1 MTDICFLSVV
11 PTKTGEVSIKEIA
24 ALWVDGKTFEPLL
37 EVYWGVD
44 DPEAVLT
51 KGETEQGDPGG
62 DSLDEALAGAVP
74 LLEGSVLAGF
84 AVNFDWLLL
93 RGAYMR
99 QGIDA
104 PRIKHTLEIQQLAW
118 PLWLAG
124 KIEDVDVPSVAR
136 ALGVAA
142 DGDTARDRVFATHAI
157 VKRLVQDATLGARL
171 GALNA
176 TENSIAEKIIARLE
190 QGREEYGPW
199 DVNDGRDYRGEAL
212 AEALDGFIYC
222 AAGLVAS
229 EDGARETA
237 PASEPNG
244 ETS

>member
-1 MTDICFLSVV
+1 MTELCFLAV
-11 PTKTGEVSIKEIA
+11 KTVNKTSRAIKEF
-24 ALWVDGKTFEPLL
+24 ALLTVNTETLEPLSD
-37 EVYWGVD
+37 VHYRVD
-44 DPEAVLT
+44 DPETAHSEGGT
-51 KGETEQGDPGG
+51 GEGELGG
-62 DSLDEALAGAVP
+62 SLDEALAGAVP

-84 AVNFDWLLL
+84 SVNYDWLLL

-104 PRIKHTLEIQQLAW
+104 PRIKHSLEVRQLAW
-118 PLWLAG
+118 PLKLAG
-124 KIEDVDVPSVAR
+124 KIEDVDFPSVAR
-136 ALGVAA
+136 ALGIAA